1 MKHTETSETR
11 ADANVPTLGP
21 EWIRAEKYFELTGT
35 PVETVRHY
43 KKQGWWLPG
52 KHIATV
58 ANRLHVNIK
67 EADAWISKQ
76 AKNSQRA

>member
-1 MKHTETSETR
+1 MKQRVTEQPHAATTVQAIEP
-11 ADANVPTLGP
+11 V
-21 EWIRAEKYFELTGT
+21 WVRAEKYFELTGT

-43 KKQGWWLPG
+43 RKKGWWLAG

-67 EADAWISKQ
+67 EADAWIARQ
-76 AKNSQRA
+76 ATQPHRG